1 MIRRALATKY
11 TAGGARLT
19 TEAQQAIADFTTMWD
34 FFEGNRCRN
43 EGNIAAFDRVVDLY
57 RPNPK
62 NTKRFWPA

>member
-1 MIRRALATKY
+1 V
-11 TAGGARLT
+11 RLT